1 MAARVARFRTARC
14 ARVLW
19 ALGMALFGA
28 SFLFRTWNTPGL
40 VTSLGLTGRDLAI
53 EIAWWSVIIP
63 AAAPAYGVVGLLTAT
78 RKPHNP
84 IGWLALG
91 LSPLITVQDM
101 AWQYA
106 VRAGAV
112 EPGQWP
118 GEPIAAWLTGW
129 LGLLMMP
136 PFMFTLILL
145 YFPEGRLLT
154 LRWRWVVRLT
164 LLSIL
169 LGTCV
174 AILQPS
180 LMSGGL
186 AGESIWRRRA
196 TDALRVAEIGSQIS
210 ALLAALSVILRY
222 RRAVGHE
229 RQQVKWLAYITVIIG
244 LSFVAGAIVWSF
256 DGGYYLG
263 SAILSIAI
271 FGMAI
276 GFPLTMGI
284 AIFKHRLYEIDVI
297 INRTLVYGALTAVLL
312 ATYITSVLALQSA
325 FRHLTGEQSSLAVV
339 TSTIAIVALFNPL
352 RNRLQNLIDRR
363 FYRSKYDAEQ
373 TLAAFSKRLRSE
385 VDLDRLTAGLMSV
398 VDEAVHPSHVSLWMV
413 RRPAQQG
420 PAQKERK

>member
-1 MAARVARFRTARC
+1 MAASAARFRTARN

-19 ALGMALFGA
+19 ALSMALIVA

-40 VTSLGLTGRDLAI
+40 VTSLGVTGWDLVI

-63 AAAPAYGVVGLLTAT
+63 AAAPAYGAVGLLTAT

-91 LSPLITVQDM
+91 LSILIAVQDM

-112 EPGQWP
+112 EPGKWP

-136 PFMFTLILL
+136 PFLFTLILL
-145 YFPEGRLLT
+145 YFPEGWLLSP
-154 LRWRWVVRLT
+154 RWRWVARMA
-164 LLSIL
+164 LLSVL

-174 AILQPS
+174 AIFQPS
-180 LMSGGL
+180 LMSGAL
-186 AGESIWRRRA
+186 LGESIWQRRA
-196 TDALRVAEIGSQIS
+196 MDMLRVAEIGSQIS
-210 ALLAALSVILRY
+210 LLLAALSVVLRY
-222 RRAVGHE
+222 RRATGYE
-229 RQQVKWLAYITVIIG
+229 RQQVKWLAYISVMIG
-244 LSFVAGAIVWSF
+244 LSFGAGALAWSF

-263 SAILSIAI
+263 SAVLSIAI
-271 FGMAI
+271 LGMAI
-276 GFPLTMGI
+276 GFPLTIGI
-284 AIFKHRLYEIDVI
+284 AIFRHRLYEIDVI

-312 ATYITSVLALQSA
+312 ATYVTSVLALQYT

-352 RNRLQNLIDRR
+352 RNRLQDLIDRR

-413 RRPAQQG
+413 KRPAQ
-420 PAQKERK
+420 PNLAQKERR